1 MPSRERGETARMRLI
16 FAVAAVMLMRFRTV
30 RAITRSDAG
39 KRNCPGWRRCNLA
52 HCQTAFARSSRQAM
66 HCVDVIEGTPV
77 GSMLMNHRRVAV
89 LFMTRNRST
98 PLDRTRIAAR

>member
-16 FAVAAVMLMRFRTV
+16 LRGRGGNAMRFRTV
-30 RAITRSDAG
+30 RAITRSDTG

-77 GSMLMNHRRVAV
+77 GSC
-89 LFMTRNRST
+89 
-98 PLDRTRIAAR
+98 